1 MLGMDV
7 GVVLG
12 GLILL
17 ALLLAIGGGFAAAR
31 FLSHA
36 ADEWTRGAADTR
48 DR

>member
-1 MLGMDV
+1 MDV
-7 GVVLG
+7 GIVLG
-12 GLILL
+12 TLIFV

-36 ADEWTRGAADTR
+36 AANWTRGVADTR

>member
-7 GVVLG
+7 GIVLG
-12 GLILL
+12 TLILV
-17 ALLLAIGGGFAAAR
+17 ALLLAIGGGFTAAR

-36 ADEWTRGAADTR
+36 AAQSSRGAADTR